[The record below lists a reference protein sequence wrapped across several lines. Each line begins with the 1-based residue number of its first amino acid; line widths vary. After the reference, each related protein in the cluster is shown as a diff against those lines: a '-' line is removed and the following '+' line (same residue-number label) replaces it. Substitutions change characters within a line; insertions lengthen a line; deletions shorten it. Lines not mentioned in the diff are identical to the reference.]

1 MKFKALL
8 CTLAILVGVGAHAA
22 DHAEAPLVRQDP
34 TADINDIYAF
44 VNPNDASETILV
56 ITVVPDAPGGARF
69 SDAVRYNFFL
79 SREGEETG
87 TISCNFT
94 DEGEQ
99 IACTGPNGLAAQGDV
114 GGIVQ
119 GDGMR
124 LWSGIRDDPFFFD
137 GAAFAETV
145 ATLSPAFTD
154 PGTNTFGTFN
164 TLAIVIGVQ
173 SSRLQGE
180 NTDPIFK
187 VWANSERL
195 SGDGISGAITGGYF
209 DGDNPRHGFFVQ
221 VTRLPDGTERFVV
234 NWDVFTPEGEQLYL
248 VGDGPFDGD
257 TAEVTLFA
265 TSGGSFPPQF
275 GNAVQLVEW
284 GTVIFIFTD
293 CNSAI
298 VIYNSI
304 LPGYGT
310 GQIPLTRLTNIAG
323 IECVFLNA
331 GQVDRM
337 GRPGVNS
344 ALIDLLTSTGLKD
357 DYNLASDP
365 SMWAAMFQ
373 SHMEGNIAAVDTLD
387 GVVGNNLLP
396 SATLAAVLV
405 DDQLVID
412 VSQSAC
418 DAYLAVELGVAGQCG
433 GRTLARDVIDDT
445 LGALVGPGVSDFVD
459 NDSVFLDDFPFLGP
473 PQS

>member
-1 MKFKALL
+1 MKLKALL
-8 CTLAILVGVGAHAA
+8 AGLLLVGGFAQAA
-22 DHAEAPLVRQDP
+22 DHNEAPLVRQDP

-44 VNPNDASETILV
+44 VNPNDPDETILV
-56 ITVVPDAPGGARF
+56 ITVFPDAPGGARF
-69 SDAVRYNFFL
+69 SDAVKYNFFL
-79 SREGEETG
+79 SQASTPEMA
-87 TISCNFT
+87 ISCNFI
-94 DEGEQ
+94 DEGEE
-99 IACTGPNGLAAQGDV
+99 ILCAGPNDLFARGDV
-114 GGIVQ
+114 GTIVS

-124 LWSGIRDDPFFFD
+124 VWSGIRDDPFFFD
-137 GAAFAETV
+137 GAAFAQTA
-145 ATLSPAFTD
+145 ATLTPSFTD

-173 SSRLQGE
+173 SSRLMGE
-180 NTDPIFK
+180 VADPVFK
-187 VWANSERL
+187 VWASSERL
-195 SGDGISGAITGGYF
+195 FGDGISGAITGGYF

-257 TAEVTLFA
+257 TAVVTLYA
-265 TSGGSFPPQF
+265 TSGGSFPPVF

-284 GTVIFIFTD
+284 GTVTFVFTD

-298 VIYNSI
+298 VFYESS
-304 LPGYGT
+304 LPGYGS
-310 GQIPLTRLTNIAG
+310 GQIPVTRLTNIAG
-323 IECVFLNA
+323 IDCVFLNA

-344 ALIDLLTSTGLKD
+344 ALIDLLSSTGLKD
-357 DYNLASDP
+357 TYNLASDP
-365 SMWAAMFQ
+365 TTWAAMFQ
-373 SHMEGNIAAVDTLD
+373 SHMEGNIAGLDTLD

-405 DDQLVID
+405 DDRLVID
-412 VSQSAC
+412 VSQPAC
-418 DAYLAVELGVAGQCG
+418 DAYMAVELGVAGQCC
-433 GRTLARDVIDDT
+433 GRTLTRDVIDDT
-445 LGALVGPGVSDFVD
+445 LGALVGPGVSDFVG
-459 NDSVFLDDFPFLGP
+459 NDSVFLEDFPFLGP